1 MKKLLILLLSAL
13 SLTVFAQKQVAMLEP
28 LVVAGN
34 VKPIEKSMIRGEMTK
49 AIASQNGYSA
59 FSRTDIDQIM
69 AEQNFQQSGL
79 VDDATRKRIGAMQGV
94 DYVCITKITKE
105 GNAYYL
111 EANLLNIES
120 GQISSPATQYG
131 ELESNGGFANMRNV
145 CIALACDLTGIPV
158 SMTGINTHSSSDNP
172 AILYQKGLD
181 YAYGENGVTVDI
193 PLGMKYIQQAAEK
206 GYAEAQY
213 FIGEMYLSGELQGAD
228 VGFSEDPYTAVKWFR
243 RAAEQGEPEAQ
254 YMLGLCYSS
263 GDGVGQDY
271 FAAVNWYRKA
281 AEQGHVASQYEVGN
295 CYYNGLGCT
304 KDYDVAVKYL
314 QKAAEQGYAA
324 AQGKLGECYVH
335 GHGVNEDCYTAVK
348 WFRKAAER
356 EDATA
361 QRNLGICYY
370 RGYGVT
376 QDKITAVKWLRKAA
390 EQGNAIAQ
398 SDLGYCYEYGDGVT
412 KDTYTAKSWYRKA
425 AEQGNK
431 SAKEALERL

>member
-69 AEQNFQQSGL
+69 TEQKFQQSGM

-131 ELESNGGFANMRNV
+131 ELESNGGFGNMRDV
-145 CIALACDLTGIPV
+145 CIALACDLIGGP
-158 SMTGINTHSSSDNP
+158 MSSKGTNIATNNDVE
-172 AILYQKGLD
+172 AIYQKGYD
-181 YAYGENGVTVDI
+181 YYWGENGMPQD
-193 PLGMKYIQQAAEK
+193 K
-206 GYAEAQY
+206 
-213 FIGEMYLSGELQGAD
+213 
-228 VGFSEDPYTAVKWFR
+228 YTAIKYFQQV
-243 RAAEQGEPEAQ
+243 AEQGHVVAQ
-254 YMLGLCYSS
+254 YVLGFSYYY
-263 GDGVGQDY
+263 GEGVAEDNY
-271 FAAVNWYRKA
+271 AAVSWFRKA
-281 AEQGHVASQYEVGN
+281 AEQGDDDAQY
-295 CYYNGLGCT
+295 YLGL
-304 KDYDVAVKYL
+304 
-314 QKAAEQGYAA
+314 
-324 AQGKLGECYVH
+324 
-335 GHGVNEDCYTAVK
+335 
-348 WFRKAAER
+348 
-356 EDATA
+356 
-361 QRNLGICYY
+361 CYY
-370 RGYGVT
+370 RGDGVT
-376 QDKITAVKWLRKAA
+376 EDEYAAVGWFRKAA
-390 EQGNAIAQ
+390 EQGNDDAQ
-398 SDLGYCYEYGDGVT
+398 YLLGECYFYGSGVSKDYYAAVSWFRKAAEQGNDEAQYLLGGCYHEGYGVSKDYYAAVSWFRKAAEQGNPDAQYSLGYCYEYGYGVS

-425 AEQGNK
+425 AEQGDE